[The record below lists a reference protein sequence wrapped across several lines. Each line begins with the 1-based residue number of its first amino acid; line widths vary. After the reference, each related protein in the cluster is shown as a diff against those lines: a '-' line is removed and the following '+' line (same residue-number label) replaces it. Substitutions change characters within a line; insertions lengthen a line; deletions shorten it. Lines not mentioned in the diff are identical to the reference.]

1 MSLMFPSLAPT
12 VVAKSIQDAREEAD
26 QTRIKIYDKHEAF
39 YIGGAG
45 KNTEPRTL
53 DWLWKHAAESPVAWS
68 ERQRRFTHWGY
79 TGTIG
84 GALVAAITGDT
95 IVREIGKPESREQE
109 ALEEIFKASRWD
121 SGQRMVGQSVVVA
134 GDAFVNINFSTSL
147 NRLRLLPVDPGN
159 VFVEVHED
167 DPTIEQTLVEVRP
180 VDPDGKKLLSWVWQ
194 AEQVMLIDQDG
205 KAYDLPWPKVGNDGW
220 HTNPYGVIP
229 YVHYRGL
236 PMIGSYWG
244 ISPIRDVVELNE
256 LLNNR
261 ASQSD
266 RVCLMQAHKQLVIV
280 DSASM
285 GEKITYGESNAL
297 VLNPGGSAEL
307 LGSNP
312 EGITVLEGS
321 LLALVERMFE
331 IGGVP
336 ISIIRGGSANSG
348 LQLMIEYRRMEEI
361 VNDIK
366 IEYAAAEEEVIRRL
380 CRIGR
385 VHGLPFPENPEVAID
400 MHTRVVPPD
409 KQADFDRDLLMLNG
423 GLMTRKDFLT
433 KHRPDIPEEQIDAY
447 LAELAQENLRA
458 PNPLTAGQNAGSV
471 LL

>member
-1 MSLMFPSLAPT
+1 MSLIFEILAPN
-12 VVAKSIQDAREEAD
+12 VVAKSIRDAREEAD
-26 QTRIKIYDKHEAF
+26 RTRIKVYDKHEAF

-45 KNTEPRTL
+45 KNTDPRTIE
-53 DWLWKHAAESPVAWS
+53 WLWKHAAESPVAWT
-68 ERQRRFTHWGY
+68 ERQRRYTHWGY

-84 GALVAAITGDT
+84 GALVASLTGDT
-95 IVREIGKPESREQE
+95 IIREIGKPESREQM
-109 ALEEIFKASRWD
+109 ALEEVLKQSRWD
-121 SGQRMVGQSVVVA
+121 SGQRMIGQSVVVA
-134 GDAFVNINFSTSL
+134 GDAFVNINFSTAL

-167 DPTIEQTLVEVRP
+167 DPTIEKTLVEVRP
-180 VDPDGKKLLSWVWQ
+180 VDAEGKKIKAWVWQ
-194 AEQVMLIDQDG
+194 DEQVMLVDQDG
-205 KAYDLPWPKVGNDGW
+205 RPYDLPWPKVSREGW

-236 PMIGSYWG
+236 PMIGEYWG

-266 RVCLMQAHKQLVIV
+266 RVCLMQAHKQLVV
-280 DSASM
+280 SDSATL
-285 GEKITYGESNAL
+285 GEKLTFGESNAL
-297 VLNPGGSAEL
+297 VLGSEGKAEL

-336 ISIIRGGSANSG
+336 ISIIRGGSASSG

-361 VNDIK
+361 VNDLK
-366 IEYAAAEEEVIRRL
+366 IEYAAAEGEVIRRL

-409 KQADFDRDLLMLNG
+409 KEADFQRDLLMLNS

-447 LAELAQENLRA
+447 LAELAVENMRT
-458 PNPLTAGQNAGSV
+458 PNPLEVGGNAGSV